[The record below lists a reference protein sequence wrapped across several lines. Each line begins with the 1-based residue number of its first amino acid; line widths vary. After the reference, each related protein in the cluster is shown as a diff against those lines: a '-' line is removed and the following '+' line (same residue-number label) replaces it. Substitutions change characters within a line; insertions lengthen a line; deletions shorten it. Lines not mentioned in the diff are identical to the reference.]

1 MQAERT
7 PYSDKLYILYLGDDG
22 DRLTHFCELLA
33 WLPKEL
39 PIIGL
44 KGNAD
49 PERLRRLQSL
59 LTVRRLKIA
68 WRIILLTGVPRK
80 DIEILKEQSTAIIYP
95 DTHMLFFP
103 SDNSTIPMEQFD
115 DILIKL
121 QEIIYGKQDI

>member
-1 MQAERT
+1 M
-7 PYSDKLYILYLGDDG
+7 
-22 DRLTHFCELLA
+22 
-33 WLPKEL
+33 PKEL
-39 PIIGL
+39 PVIGL

-68 WRIILLTGVPRK
+68 WRIILLTGVPRE

-95 DTHMLFFP
+95 DTHTLFFP
-103 SDNSTIPMEQFD
+103 SDNSVIPMEQFD

-121 QEIIYGKQDI
+121 QELIYGK

>member
-1 MQAERT
+1 MQAEIT
-7 PYSDKLYILYLGDDG
+7 PYSDKWYILYLGNDG
-22 DRLTHFCELLA
+22 NRFNQFCELMS

-39 PIIGL
+39 PVIGL

-68 WRIILLTGVPRK
+68 WRIILLTGVPRE

-95 DTHMLFFP
+95 DTHTLFFP
-103 SDNSTIPMEQFD
+103 SDNSVIPMEQFD

-121 QEIIYGKQDI
+121 QELIYGK